1 MIQNNKKNQ
10 YMLIQEQ
17 KSIKDDNMSIAST
30 LVSSKHHSSINE
42 KSYAVSHCSTKLNS
56 MIYDRSTINSLC
68 RRISNSI
75 KRNYDG
81 IQTRRETRREKRP
94 QDGKTNPME

>member
-1 MIQNNKKNQ
+1 
-10 YMLIQEQ
+10 MLLQDHRL
-17 KSIKDDNMSIAST
+17 IKDDTMSMAST
-30 LVSSKHHSSINE
+30 LVSTSDHRNSKAFSVKHNYDGSS
-42 KSYAVSHCSTKLNS
+42 S
-56 MIYDRSTINSLC
+56 INSLC

-81 IQTRRETRREKRP
+81 IQSRRETRREKRP

>member
-1 MIQNNKKNQ
+1 MLQNNKND
-10 YMLIQEQ
+10 YMLLKE
-17 KSIKDDNMSIAST
+17 SIKDDGMSMTST
-30 LVSSKHHSSINE
+30 LVSNTNQIHSCKPYSSKQSIHERSS
-42 KSYAVSHCSTKLNS
+42 S
-56 MIYDRSTINSLC
+56 INSLC

-81 IQTRRETRREKRP
+81 IQSRRETRREKRP

>member
-1 MIQNNKKNQ
+1 
-10 YMLIQEQ
+10 MLIQDQ
-17 KSIKDDNMSIAST
+17 KSMKDDNMSIAST
-30 LVSSKHHSSINE
+30 LVPKDRTSSQKAYS
-42 KSYAVSHCSTKLNS
+42 VSPSTKQNS
-56 MIYDRSTINSLC
+56 VIYERSSSINSLC

-81 IQTRRETRREKRP
+81 IQSRRETRREKRP